1 MYVVK
6 ADATIACGSWLHVLH
21 IVREL
26 APCPTVAFPF
36 CEVETHAQLVFLW
49 LPFFAVGAGGS
60 LLPSHLPRQ
69 RKVTFGCGSPAR
81 SFRFTVSSDV
91 HEPSLPRALGTATT
105 SVRRMRRFVHD
116 GPLRL
121 VSSILPR
128 PFELVRTRPNRCRS
142 TLHAASPHVSSFGE
156 VLSAR
161 ARPSPLILSRFVG
174 VLSTRFRPRAP
185 VQHAPLPSRPA
196 RPTSSLLPAAAEHA
210 STPLRSHVACFG
222 PSDRRS
228 SCHVR
233 AKTGVRRS
241 RKTAS
246 PARNVQVRSK
256 AAVCDVKRVKRDVEA
271 LESVAK
277 CAL

>member
-1 MYVVK
+1 M
-6 ADATIACGSWLHVLH
+6 
-21 IVREL
+21 
-26 APCPTVAFPF
+26 
-36 CEVETHAQLVFLW
+36 
-49 LPFFAVGAGGS
+49 
-60 LLPSHLPRQ
+60 PSHLPRQ

-277 CAL
+277 CALRWNGAICVAGETDPPSSNARDRGEEEGLRFLEGWEGAKDTCVRGGGFQHQGSVVPFLRE